1 MSASEQTNE
10 QGQGSD
16 FENLNK
22 LDLET
27 KVLKLEARSRLQDDV
42 NAKRSLLVS
51 NLGLDNVDLIRDN
64 HYPKIRYFL
73 RQLDLG
79 FFFDM
84 KHTHVR
90 CAYTNLE
97 PSRSDIMRNG
107 WRGGLLIE
115 LPTT

>member
-1 MSASEQTNE
+1 MSEQITTPGRATEQTATDEEELSDSEQTNE

-27 KVLKLEARSRLQDDV
+27 KALKLEARSRLQDDV

-51 NLGLDNVDLIRDN
+51 NLGLDNVDLIRNN

-73 RQLDLG
+73 RQLDL
-79 FFFDM
+79 
-84 KHTHVR
+84 
-90 CAYTNLE
+90 
-97 PSRSDIMRNG
+97 
-107 WRGGLLIE
+107 
-115 LPTT
+115 